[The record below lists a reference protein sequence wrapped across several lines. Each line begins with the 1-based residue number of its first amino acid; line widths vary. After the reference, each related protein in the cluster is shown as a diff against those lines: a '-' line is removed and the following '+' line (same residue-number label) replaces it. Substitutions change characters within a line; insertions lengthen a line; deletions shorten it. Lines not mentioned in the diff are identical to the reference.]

1 MILMGDSP
9 TISVPLENKL
19 LAALSKKDYQ
29 RLLPQMEYVPLVY
42 TEVLYK
48 LDERI
53 QHVYFP
59 NSGLIALTSPVNKSS
74 TTAVNMI
81 ASDGMLGISV
91 FLGEPV
97 SPTPAIV
104 LVAGTAL
111 KMKAS
116 VLQKESRRGPLQ
128 RLLRDFTQA
137 QLMQSYQGSICNHYH
152 QIHERL
158 CCWLLY
164 VHDAAGSN
172 EFPMTHNLLA
182 NMMGVRREEVSKA
195 ASALQDDKVISYRPG
210 QVTILKLAELKK
222 ASCECYRI
230 AKGKK

>member
-1 MILMGDSP
+1 MSNSTTKSMP
-9 TISVPLENKL
+9 PENKL
-19 LAALSKKDYQ
+19 LANLSEKDYQ
-29 RLLPQMEYVPLVY
+29 RLLPHMEYVQLDY

-48 LDERI
+48 PDERI
-53 QHVYFP
+53 RHVYFP

-81 ASDGMLGISV
+81 GNGGMLGISV
-91 FLGEPV
+91 FLGDPI

-104 LVAGTAL
+104 LVGGTAL

-116 VLQKESRRGPLQ
+116 VLQKESRQGPLQ
-128 RLLRDFTQA
+128 RLLLDFTQA
-137 QLMQSYQGSICNHYH
+137 QLMLAYQAAICNHYH

-164 VHDAAGSN
+164 IHDAAGST

-210 QVTILKLAELKK
+210 LVTILKPAELKK
-222 ASCECYRI
+222 TTCECYRI
-230 AKGKK
+230 VKRMK

>member
-1 MILMGDSP
+1 MGTP
-9 TISVPLENKL
+9 AKISVPLENKL

-29 RLLPQMEYVPLVY
+29 RLLPEMEYVPLDY

-48 LDERI
+48 QDERI

-59 NSGLIALTSPVNKSS
+59 NRGLIALTSPVNKSS

-91 FLGEPV
+91 FLGESI

-111 KMKAS
+111 KMKAG
-116 VLQKESRRGPLQ
+116 VLRKESHRGPLQ

-164 VHDAAGSN
+164 VHDAAESK
-172 EFPMTHNLLA
+172 EFPMTHKLLA

-195 ASALQDDKVISYRPG
+195 AIALQEDGVISYRPG
-210 QVTILKLAELKK
+210 HVTILNLAELKR
-222 ASCECYRI
+222 ATCECYRI
-230 AKGKK
+230 AKGRK

>member
-1 MILMGDSP
+1 
-9 TISVPLENKL
+9 VPLENKL
-19 LAALSKKDYQ
+19 LAALSTKDYQ
-29 RLLPQMEYVPLVY
+29 RLLPEMEYVPLDY
-42 TEVLYK
+42 NEVLYK
-48 LDERI
+48 PDERI
-53 QHVYFP
+53 RHVYFP

-81 ASDGMLGISV
+81 GNGGMLGINV

-111 KMKAS
+111 KMKAG

-128 RLLRDFTQA
+128 RLLLDFTQA
-137 QLMQSYQGSICNHYH
+137 QLMLAYQATICNHYH
-152 QIHERL
+152 QILERL

-164 VHDAAGSN
+164 IHDAAGST

-210 QVTILKLAELKK
+210 HVTILKLAELKK
-222 ASCECYRI
+222 TTCECYRI
-230 AKGKK
+230 VKRMK

>member
-1 MILMGDSP
+1 MSNSIP
-9 TISVPLENKL
+9 ISVPLENKL

-29 RLLPQMEYVPLVY
+29 RLLQQMEYVPLDY
-42 TEVLYK
+42 TEVLYQR
-48 LDERI
+48 DEHIR
-53 QHVYFP
+53 HVYFP

-81 ASDGMLGISV
+81 AGDGMLGLSV
-91 FLGEPV
+91 FLGENL

-104 LVAGTAL
+104 LVAGAAL

-116 VLQKESRRGPLQ
+116 VLQKEARRGPLQ

-164 VHDAAGSN
+164 IHDAAESK
-172 EFPMTHNLLA
+172 EFPMTHKLLA
-182 NMMGVRREEVSKA
+182 NMMGVRREEVSRA
-195 ASALQDDKVISYRPG
+195 ANALQDDEVISYRPG
-210 QVTILKLAELKK
+210 HVTILNLAELKR
-222 ASCECYRI
+222 ATCECYRI

>member
-1 MILMGDSP
+1 MSLMGDST

-19 LAALSKKDYQ
+19 LAALSKKEYE
-29 RLLPQMEYVPLVY
+29 RLLTQMEYVPLNY
-42 TEVLYK
+42 TEVLYQPN
-48 LDERI
+48 ERI

-81 ASDGMLGISV
+81 GSSGMLGIGV
-91 FLGEPV
+91 FLGDPV

-111 KMKAS
+111 KMKAA
-116 VLQKESRRGPLQ
+116 VLQKESRRGSLQ
-128 RLLRDFTQA
+128 RLLLDFTHSQLTLAYQA
-137 QLMQSYQGSICNHYH
+137 AICNHYH

-164 VHDAAGSN
+164 IHDAAGST

-210 QVTILKLAELKK
+210 HVTILNLAELKK
-222 ASCECYRI
+222 VTCECYRI
-230 AKGKK
+230 VKGMK